1 MAARH
6 TTKKQ
11 NLPRAIALG
20 GLLLMVGCGA
30 ATSGNGTQSRTCSK
44 NPAVTTN
51 KTGTG
56 STSSLTLGLTSSS
69 SAQPAIGTGFIDIS
83 TKDKDNK
90 PLSRRC
96 TMSIRPIDAN
106 DTVVRIWTAGH
117 CSYNPQTAE
126 FRNSKFTLQVYLDGG
141 YFSVPAV
148 LNDGETMANFSKV
161 FDQYLNNPLVSVA
174 VPSEYLEQLKSQI
187 NNALPNST
195 SQVCLDEEVKFRSQ
209 LGSKAKNVA
218 CFNRNEMRG
227 LKSTITVDA
236 KTGPL
241 LKKVLATLRDQE
253 NQVMG
258 KFDFAFKKIINSYI
272 IAHSSEQR
280 RLADLRSISYLIN
293 KKFCSTPPA
302 ERPKDENGREESGYA
317 CMMRDT
323 DGLLLKTLKL
333 PSIVDELQKNL
344 PPADFAIAKDIFDD
358 ESTELTALR
367 KATRGCSD
375 VSVNN
380 LSIDQDLEKLT
391 PCDMGNISNSFWRKF
406 VDVGPQI
413 DSSILSPAIFGLNL
427 SSYFGFFTNSIPTSG
442 SAASSPSRAKLFSL
456 NTSSVL
462 NFEYSGRLATKEE
475 KKNNVFLINYDA
487 SKQQI
492 NPVKGASGSILSV
505 FGLVPV
511 GLLSTVDGQPT
522 SGGAGV
528 TPLPQ
533 VGDEEDSVVR
543 SNAGC

>member
-1 MAARH
+1 
-6 TTKKQ
+6 
-11 NLPRAIALG
+11 
-20 GLLLMVGCGA
+20 
-30 ATSGNGTQSRTCSK
+30 
-44 NPAVTTN
+44 
-51 KTGTG
+51 
-56 STSSLTLGLTSSS
+56 
-69 SAQPAIGTGFIDIS
+69 
-83 TKDKDNK
+83 
-90 PLSRRC
+90 
-96 TMSIRPIDAN
+96 
-106 DTVVRIWTAGH
+106 VRIWTAGH

-174 VPSEYLEQLKSQI
+174 VPSEYLDQLKGQI
-187 NNALPNST
+187 SNALPNST

-236 KTGPL
+236 KTAPL

-293 KKFCSTPPA
+293 KKYCSTPSA
-302 ERPKDENGREESGYA
+302 ERPKDETGREESGYA

-358 ESTELTALR
+358 ETTDLVTLR

-375 VSVNN
+375 VSINN

-391 PCDMGNISNSFWRKF
+391 PCDMGNISNSFWKKF

-413 DSSILSPAIFGLNL
+413 DSSILSPGIFGLNL
-427 SSYFGFFTNSIPTSG
+427 GSYFGFFTNSIPTSG

-475 KKNNVFLINYDA
+475 KQSNVFLINYDA

-505 FGLVPV
+505 FGLIPV
-511 GLLSTVDGQPT
+511 GLLSTVDGQAT

-533 VGDEEDSVVR
+533 VGDEEDSEVR

>member
-1 MAARH
+1 M
-6 TTKKQ
+6 
-11 NLPRAIALG
+11 
-20 GLLLMVGCGA
+20 
-30 ATSGNGTQSRTCSK
+30 
-44 NPAVTTN
+44 
-51 KTGTG
+51 
-56 STSSLTLGLTSSS
+56 
-69 SAQPAIGTGFIDIS
+69 
-83 TKDKDNK
+83 
-90 PLSRRC
+90 
-96 TMSIRPIDAN
+96 
-106 DTVVRIWTAGH
+106 RIWTAGH

-126 FRNSKFTLQVYLDGG
+126 FRNSKFTLQVYLNGG

-148 LNDGETMANFSKV
+148 LNDAESMANFAKV
-161 FDQYLNNPLVSVA
+161 FDQYLNNPLIALSGVST
-174 VPSEYLEQLKSQI
+174 EYLDQLKGQI
-187 NNALPNST
+187 SNGLPSST

-209 LGSKAKNVA
+209 LGSKAKNIA

-227 LKSTITVDA
+227 LESTIAVDA

-293 KKFCSTPPA
+293 KKFCATPSA
-302 ERPKDENGREESGYA
+302 ERPKDEKGRDENAYA

-358 ESTELTALR
+358 ETTELTALR
-367 KATRGCSD
+367 KATRGCSG
-375 VSVNN
+375 VSINN
-380 LSIDQDLEKLT
+380 LSIDQDLKKLT
-391 PCDMGNISNSFWRKF
+391 PCDMGDISHSFWKKF

-413 DSSILSPAIFGLNL
+413 SSSILSPAIFGLNFG
-427 SSYFGFFTNSIPTSG
+427 SYFGFFTNSIPTSG

-456 NTSSVL
+456 NPSSVL
-462 NFEYSGRLATKEE
+462 NFEYSGRIATKAP
-475 KKNNVFLINYDA
+475 KNDDVFLINYDA

-505 FGLVPV
+505 FGVIPV
-511 GLLSTVDGQPT
+511 GLLSTVDDQAT
-522 SGGAGV
+522 SGGAGI

-533 VGDEEDSVVR
+533 VGDEDESAVR

>member
-11 NLPRAIALG
+11 KLPRAIALG

-293 KKFCSTPPA
+293 KKYCSTAPA
-302 ERPKDENGREESGYA
+302 DRPKDENRLEESGYA
-317 CMMRDT
+317 CMLRDT
-323 DGLLLKTLKL
+323 KFLEPLGLN
-333 PSIVDELQKNL
+333 SIVDELKIL
-344 PPADFAIAKDIFDD
+344 GDDFAIAKDIFDD

-367 KATRGCSD
+367 KATRGCSG

-391 PCDMGNISNSFWRKF
+391 PCEMGNISDTFWRKF

-413 DSSILSPAIFGLNL
+413 DSSILSPGIFGLNTG
-427 SSYFGFFTNSIPTSG
+427 SYFGFFTNSIPTSG

-462 NFEYSGRLATKEE
+462 NFEYSGRLATKAS
-475 KKNNVFLINYDA
+475 KNNNVFLINYDA

-505 FGLVPV
+505 FGVIPV
-511 GLLSTVDGQPT
+511 GLLSTVDGQAT